1 MINKAKELNLAIKK
15 TNLAKEYLSLKELI
29 LNDEYTASLLEVIK
43 QTQNEAKEYLKNNDL
58 KNYQASNNTLKVL
71 KEEFFASP
79 LISNYISIKDEMH
92 RFLEQIVN
100 ILSE

>member
-1 MINKAKELNLAIKK
+1 MKKLAIVGVSG
-15 TNLAKEYLSLKELI
+15 L
-29 LNDEYTASLLEVIK
+29 VG
-43 QTQNEAKEYLKNNDL
+43 QTV
-58 KNYQASNNTLKVL
+58 LKVL

>member
-1 MINKAKELNLAIKK
+1 MINKAKELNKAIKE
-15 TNLAKEYLSLKELI
+15 TNIAKEYLALKELI
-29 LNDEYTASLLEVIK
+29 LKDEYTSRLLDVIK
-43 QTQNEAKEYLKNNDL
+43 KTQNEAKDYLKNNDM
-58 KNYQASNNTLKVL
+58 KNYQASNNTLKLL

-79 LISNYISIKDEMH
+79 LINNYISIKDEMY

>member
-1 MINKAKELNLAIKK
+1 MINKAKELNLAIKE
-15 TNLAKEYLSLKELI
+15 TNL
-29 LNDEYTASLLEVIK
+29 
-43 QTQNEAKEYLKNNDL
+43 AKEYLKNNDL